1 MTDSSKDSREVFVER
16 REKQERRSPKRRVS
30 DVEWERWRDRTRDMC
45 FLVLGLVG
53 TANQLFFAD
62 PPNPV
67 LYPILAALLGLPF
80 ALALDERRRK
90 SNGED
95 DTPR

>member
-1 MTDSSKDSREVFVER
+1 MTDSSQDKREVFVER
-16 REKQERRSPKRRVS
+16 RQRQERRSPKRRMT
-30 DVEWERWRDRTRDMC
+30 DVEWERWRDRTRDAC
-45 FLVLGLVG
+45 FLVLGLAG
-53 TANQLFFAD
+53 TANQLFFAS

-90 SNGED
+90 SNEEED
-95 DTPR
+95 SAK

>member
-1 MTDSSKDSREVFVER
+1 MTDSSEDNDDVFVER
-16 REKQERRSPKRRVS
+16 RRRQERRSPKRRVT
-30 DVEWERWRDRTRDMC
+30 DLEWVRWRDRTRDAC
-45 FLVLGLVG
+45 FLILGLAG
-53 TANQLFFAD
+53 TANQLFFAT

-90 SNGED
+90 SNED
-95 DTPR
+95 ERPQ